1 MLRHLGSFGCPSALP
16 AADRALAESRLSRP
30 ARSEGTGTGRC
41 GTKAAASAAP
51 LVQRDF
57 SIVFKC
63 QSPQHRRYPSSGSR
77 AWEPPAPGTRG
88 RPGAGELGSRVAGNR
103 PYSGIPTALVRRVVA
118 IRTRVRDG
126 AARAA
131 VGTKACTLKFR
142 SSESGFR
149 VVLPVSQVRR

>member
-1 MLRHLGSFGCPSALP
+1 MPFLLP
-16 AADRALAESRLSRP
+16 AADRDLAESRLGSP
-30 ARSEGTGTGRC
+30 ARSEGTGTGRR
-41 GTKAAASAAP
+41 GTKAAASVAP

-63 QSPQHRRYPSSGSR
+63 QSPQHRRYSHQGR
-77 AWEPPAPGTRG
+77 GLGNLGRPAPGTRG

-103 PYSGIPTALVRRVVA
+103 RYWGIPAVLARRVVA

-126 AARAA
+126 ADGAGVA
-131 VGTKACTLKFR
+131 TKARTLKFR

-149 VVLPVSQVRR
+149 VVCC